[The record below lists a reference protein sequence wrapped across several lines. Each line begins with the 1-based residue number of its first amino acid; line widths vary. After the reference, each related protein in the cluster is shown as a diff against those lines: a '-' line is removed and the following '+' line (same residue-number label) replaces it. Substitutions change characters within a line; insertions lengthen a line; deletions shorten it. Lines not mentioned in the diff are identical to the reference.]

1 LKNPLALGVF
11 LCVLPPFIATLRYAF
26 IFNFSEKV
34 LRMQQAEQKKRI
46 FVTGGAGY
54 IGSHVVLAL
63 GEAGYDVLTYDN
75 LSTGNSDSVLYGDLV
90 VGDLAD
96 KSLLIKT
103 LTDFKPDAVMH
114 FAASIE
120 VGESVSNPLK
130 YYRNNSANALNL
142 LEALRVTGVG
152 QMIFSSTAAV
162 YGNPAELPVLEETP
176 LLPINPYGTSKMMT
190 EHFLADLSLAD
201 KDFRYVALRY
211 FNVAGADPQAR
222 LGQDYANPTHLITRA
237 LKTALGAF
245 AKLQVF
251 GTDYPTEDGTC
262 IRDYIHVADL
272 AQAHLDALS
281 YLFAGEKSA
290 IFNCGY
296 GHGFSVTEVVDMA
309 KQVTGIDFPVEEAGR
324 REGDPAE
331 LIAGCDKIR
340 KVLNWQPRNDDLK
353 TILQTAWAW
362 EKKLAAR
369 DL

>member
-1 LKNPLALGVF
+1 
-11 LCVLPPFIATLRYAF
+11 
-26 IFNFSEKV
+26 
-34 LRMQQAEQKKRI
+34 MQQAEQKKRI
-46 FVTGGAGY
+46 LVTGGAGY

-63 GEAGYDVLTYDN
+63 GEAGYDLLTYDN
-75 LSTGNSDSVLYGDLV
+75 LSTGNRASVLHGDLV

-96 KSLLIKT
+96 KELLLKT

-120 VGESVSNPLK
+120 VGESVANPLK

-142 LEALRVTGVG
+142 LEALRMTGVG

-162 YGNPAELPVLEETP
+162 YGNPAEVPVVEETP
-176 LLPINPYGTSKMMT
+176 LQPINPYGTSKMMT
-190 EHFLADLSLAD
+190 EHFLADLAKAD
-201 KDFRYVALRY
+201 AGFRYVALRY
-211 FNVAGADPQAR
+211 FNVAGADPQTR

-237 LKTALGAF
+237 LKTALGIF
-245 AKLQVF
+245 PKLQVF

-281 YLFAGEKSA
+281 YLFAGKSSA

-296 GHGFSVTEVVDMA
+296 GHGFSVTDVVEMA
-309 KQVTGIDFPVEEAGR
+309 KQVTGVDFLVEETDR

-331 LIAGCDKIR
+331 LIAGCAKIR
-340 KVLNWQPRNDDLK
+340 KRLDWQPRYDNLE
-353 TILQTAWAW
+353 TILKTAWAW
-362 EKKLAAR
+362 EKKLEAR
-369 DL
+369 SG